1 MRKITL
7 EAYEDA
13 KRKYQMWSEAE
24 DARSAGA
31 SYNISGR
38 GVTYSSMEEIQMM
51 KRRYRRI
58 IDAYENGGKRR
69 SRTSSLYPVDS

>member
-1 MRKITL
+1 MPRISVTK
-7 EAYEDA
+7 YEEA
-13 KRKYQMWSEAE
+13 KRKYEMWSAAE

-38 GVTYSSMEEIQMM
+38 GVVYSSMEEIQMM